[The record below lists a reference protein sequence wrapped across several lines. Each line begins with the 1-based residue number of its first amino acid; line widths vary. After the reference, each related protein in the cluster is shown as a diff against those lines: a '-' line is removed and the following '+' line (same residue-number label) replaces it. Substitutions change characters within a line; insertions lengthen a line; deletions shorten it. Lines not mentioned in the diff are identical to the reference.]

1 MKKNKL
7 FALFLLCILPFSL
20 FAYQMFVDIPESS
33 DVRKTLID
41 DWFLANL
48 DLLRGKSAEVLQD
61 RAGSTFQV
69 RFEEYGNECAII
81 VAPEVM
87 EKVESYTDAGVQT
100 FYRSVFPQAAVFSY
114 IYGNGNAVAVQ

>member
-7 FALFLLCILPFSL
+7 FALILLCLLPFSL
-20 FAYQMFVDIPESS
+20 FAYQMFVDIPESAS
-33 DVRKTLID
+33 VRKNLID

-48 DLLRGKSAEVLQD
+48 DLLRGKSAEVIQD

-81 VAPEVM
+81 VAPENI
-87 EKVESYTDAGVQT
+87 EKVESYSDAGVQT
-100 FYRSVFPQAAVFSY
+100 FYRSVFPLGA
-114 IYGNGNAVAVQ
+114 